1 MDYVD
6 FKLGTFED
14 FKGNERLIVACSI
27 SETVEKGLVAQWGGL
42 DDLGVPLLRA
52 FKVGI
57 AVYNP
62 TDEFDLEVGKK
73 HALEKANSSYP
84 ILFTTT
90 GSVIN
95 EDVTVALLDNAIK
108 EFAKHPETVIPNY
121 KENAAKYAKIKAS
134 QDYIDNG
141 NEDTD
146 AVIDMINK
154 GVDVKKIVD
163 KVSPFINAA
172 KNDSS
177 LVD

>member
-1 MDYVD
+1 MDYID
-6 FKLGTFED
+6 FKLGTFKD
-14 FKGNERLIVACSI
+14 FKGDGRLIIACSI
-27 SETVEKGLVAQWGGL
+27 SEPVEKGFTAQWEGL
-42 DDLGVPLLRA
+42 DGSEVPLLRA

-62 TDEFDLEVGKK
+62 ADEFDLEIGQR
-73 HALEKANSSYP
+73 HALERANNSYP

-95 EDVTVALLDNAIK
+95 ENVTVALLDNAIK

-134 QDYIDNG
+134 QDYINNG
-141 NEDTD
+141 D
-146 AVIDMINK
+146 ADPIIDMLSK
-154 GVDVKKIVD
+154 GIDVKEIVD
-163 KVSPFINAA
+163 KVSPYLNAV

>member
-1 MDYVD
+1 MDYID

-14 FKGNERLIVACSI
+14 FKGNERLIIACSI
-27 SETVEKGLVAQWGGL
+27 SEPVEKGLTAQWKGL
-42 DDLGVPLLRA
+42 NGSEVPLLRA

-62 TDEFDLEVGKK
+62 TDDFDLEVGKK
-73 HALEKANSSYP
+73 HALEKANNSYP
-84 ILFTTT
+84 ILFTTI

-95 EDVTVALLDNAIK
+95 ENVTVALLDNAIK

-134 QDYIDNG
+134 RDYIDNG
-141 NEDTD
+141 DEDTD
-146 AVIDMINK
+146 TVIEMISK
-154 GVDVKKIVD
+154 GIDVKKIVD
-163 KVSPFINAA
+163 KVSPFINAT

>member
-6 FKLGTFED
+6 FKLGTFKD
-14 FKGNERLIVACSI
+14 FKGNERLIIACSI
-27 SETVEKGLVAQWGGL
+27 SEPVEKGLIAQWEGL
-42 DDLGVPLLRA
+42 DGSEVPLLRA

-62 TDEFDLEVGKK
+62 TDEFDLEIGKK
-73 HALEKANSSYP
+73 HALEKANNSYP

-95 EDVTVALLDNAIK
+95 ENVTIALLDNVIK
-108 EFAKHPETVIPNY
+108 EFSKHPETVIPNY
-121 KENAAKYAKIKAS
+121 KENAAKYAKIKES
-134 QDYIDNG
+134 QDYINKG
-141 NEDTD
+141 GTDTD
-146 AVIDMINK
+146 VVFDMIDR
-154 GVDVKKIVD
+154 GIDVKEIVD
-163 KVSPFINAA
+163 KVSPFINAV